1 LIGVGLV
8 RQGRVA
14 ISLGTSDTLFGFML
28 KPQIDPKGVG
38 HVFGSPTGDY
48 MSLICWKNGS
58 LARDG
63 VRREHGLDWESFSRA
78 LRQTKP
84 GNGGAIMLPWFEPE
98 ITPTVHSPGVRR
110 YQLDPGDGP
119 ANVRAVIEAQMMSM
133 AIHSQWMGV
142 EVDTIHATAGAAR
155 NREILRIMADVHDAD
170 VYQLE
175 VGNSACLG
183 AALRALHG
191 DLVSENKKTAWEDVI
206 AGFTEP
212 VKESRIEPIPANVAL
227 YAELKKVYSACE
239 SHAIRGGED
248 PSPSI
253 EAFRK
258 RFPR

>member
-1 LIGVGLV
+1 V
-8 RQGRVA
+8 RQGRIA

-28 KPQIDPKGVG
+28 RPQIDPTGVG

-58 LARDG
+58 LARDAI
-63 VRREHGLDWESFSRA
+63 RRENGLDWEGFSRA
-78 LRQTKP
+78 LRETRP
-84 GNGGAIMLPWFEPE
+84 GNGGAIMLPWLEPE

-110 YQLDPGDGP
+110 YHLDPRDGP
-119 ANVRAVIEAQMMSM
+119 ANVRAVIEAQMMSLS
-133 AIHSQWMGV
+133 IHSQWMGV
-142 EVDTIHATAGAAR
+142 DVDTIHATAGAAR

-170 VYQLE
+170 VYQHE

-191 DLVSENKKTAWEDVI
+191 DLVSDQKKVTWDEVI

-212 VKESRIEPIPANVAL
+212 VKESRLEPIPANVER
-227 YAELKKVYSACE
+227 YAELKKIYAACE
-239 SHAIRGGED
+239 SHALREGDE
-248 PSPSI
+248 PSPLI

-258 RFPR
+258 RFED